1 MDIAMAPYRLIP
13 QQDRKAAKKPTR
25 QHRSSCRHARCAI
38 EGTSPFIAFFE
49 EITMTIV
56 TTCGARSNLFDWIAG
71 VLVIIGALNWG
82 LVGLFQF
89 DLVAA
94 ILGAGSMMTRII
106 YVLVGLAGIYC
117 LIRAFIMPKVTVSD
131 SADIRDPK

>member
-1 MDIAMAPYRLIP
+1 
-13 QQDRKAAKKPTR
+13 
-25 QHRSSCRHARCAI
+25 
-38 EGTSPFIAFFE
+38 
-49 EITMTIV
+49 MTIV
-56 TTCGARSNLFDWIAG
+56 TTCSARSNLLDWIAG